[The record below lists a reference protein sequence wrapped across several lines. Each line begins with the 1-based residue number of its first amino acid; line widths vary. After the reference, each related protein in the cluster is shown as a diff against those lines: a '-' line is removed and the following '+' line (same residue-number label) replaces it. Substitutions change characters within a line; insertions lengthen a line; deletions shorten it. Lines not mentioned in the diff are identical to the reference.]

1 MAYRTT
7 SGKPGSTR
15 MAMSSLMEENP
26 RDAKEVGEELL
37 SNIGRQVLALLSKGG
52 DKARQF
58 DDAYSARVR
67 EAIYPEKLH
76 GQGGP
81 MGAVRG
87 IAAEV
92 VGSPLGHGL
101 IKNVEINK
109 KPFLGERALAAAVP
123 YAVPAVSAG
132 VRYGVPLGAA
142 AGLANLT
149 GRLYDAASEEEIY

>member
-1 MAYRTT
+1 MAYRKT
-7 SGKPGSTR
+7 SGAPGSTGHR
-15 MAMSSLMEENP
+15 GLAPEPKSHEQAQQE
-26 RDAKEVGEELL
+26 AQELL
-37 SNIGRQVLALLSKGG
+37 AAFGGRIMQMLRAGG

-58 DDAYSARVR
+58 DDAYASRVR

-101 IKNVEINK
+101 IENVEINK
-109 KPFLGERALAAAVP
+109 NPFLGERALAAAVP

>member
-1 MAYRTT
+1 MAYRKQ
-7 SGKPGSTR
+7 SGAPGSTR
-15 MAMSSLMEENP
+15 AFPESKSPEQSQEEAQQLLARFGGQIMEML
-26 RDAKEVGEELL
+26 RA
-37 SNIGRQVLALLSKGG
+37 GG

-81 MGAVRG
+81 MGATRG

-92 VGSPLGHGL
+92 VGSPLGHGMIDNIQL
-101 IKNVEINK
+101 NK
-109 KPFLGERALAAAVP
+109 KPFPGERALAAAVP

-132 VRYGVPLGAA
+132 VRYGAPLAAA